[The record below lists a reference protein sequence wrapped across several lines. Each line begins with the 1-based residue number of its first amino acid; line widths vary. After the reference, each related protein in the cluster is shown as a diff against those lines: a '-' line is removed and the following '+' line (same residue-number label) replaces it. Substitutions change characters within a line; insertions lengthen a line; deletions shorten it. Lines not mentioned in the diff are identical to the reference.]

1 MKIAIITPTFPPYAG
16 GIGKVA
22 AFNARELK
30 KLGHQVTVFTP
41 FYQPVKEEF
50 GDLEIKRLK
59 PLFKYGNAAFI
70 PALGKMLKGFDI
82 IHLHYPFFGGAELI
96 WLQSRRLKKNG
107 AKTIL
112 HYHMDV
118 VGQGFLK
125 TIFRFHNKFILPRLA
140 KKADKILFTSFDYG
154 NESNLSAELK
164 KNSQNFMELPNGVDS
179 RKFEPQPKNENL
191 LKKYEINPDD
201 KIILFVGG
209 LDKAHYFKGI
219 EYLLQAANI
228 LRQANY
234 FWRLIIVGEGNLK
247 NYYADYAGQLGL
259 DNEVIFTGYV
269 ADDDLPKYYNL
280 TDVCVLPS
288 IDKSEAFGLALIEAM
303 ACAKPVVA
311 TNLAGVRSVV
321 ENEINGL
328 LAEPK
333 NADSLAAKINHLL
346 VNPEIAKDFGLAGRK
361 KVEEKYE
368 WGRIGRKLDELYNN
382 LNHT

>member
-1 MKIAIITPTFPPYAG
+1 MRIAIITPTFPSYAG

-41 FYQPVKEEF
+41 DYEPVKEEF
-50 GDLEIKRLK
+50 TDLEIKRIK

-82 IHLHYPFFGGAELI
+82 IHLHYPFFGAAEII
-96 WLQSRRLKKNG
+96 WLHNSKFKIQNSKL
-107 AKTIL
+107 IL

-118 VGQGFLK
+118 VGRGWLK
-125 TIFRFHNKFILPRLA
+125 LIFKFHNQFILPRLA

-219 EYLLQAANI
+219 EYLL
-228 LRQANY
+228 
-234 FWRLIIVGEGNLK
+234 
-247 NYYADYAGQLGL
+247 
-259 DNEVIFTGYV
+259 
-269 ADDDLPKYYNL
+269 
-280 TDVCVLPS
+280 
-288 IDKSEAFGLALIEAM
+288 
-303 ACAKPVVA
+303 
-311 TNLAGVRSVV
+311 
-321 ENEINGL
+321 
-328 LAEPK
+328 
-333 NADSLAAKINHLL
+333 
-346 VNPEIAKDFGLAGRK
+346 
-361 KVEEKYE
+361 
-368 WGRIGRKLDELYNN
+368 
-382 LNHT
+382 